1 MSDAASLAG
10 LPPGTVKWMGK
21 DISIEQEAHGL
32 VIRDPEFKCLA
43 GSAATMVQ
51 CVNYLHSLKILEHP
65 LRDLERLA
73 FHNPLRFV
81 GLPAPS
87 RKVASMKVTYSR
99 KTGFVV
105 APL

>member
-51 CVNYLHSLKILEHP
+51 CVNYLHSLEILEHP

-73 FHNPLRFV
+73 FHNPLKFV

-87 RKVASMKVTYSR
+87 PTVASMKVTYSR